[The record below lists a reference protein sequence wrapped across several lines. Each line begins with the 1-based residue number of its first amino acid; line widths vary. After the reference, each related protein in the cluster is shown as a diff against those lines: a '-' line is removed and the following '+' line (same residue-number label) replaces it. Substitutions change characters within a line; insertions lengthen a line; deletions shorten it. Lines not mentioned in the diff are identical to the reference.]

1 MLLQHTV
8 SEKVKAFLAGL
19 LDAGFRLIQSEPKSG
34 DRIPRPLQCF
44 RRVATAQNHEVVSV
58 VDHTSL
64 KLLSP
69 FGDAPVLEK
78 TIHVQVREHRA
89 DNSALGSPAAALLS
103 SHHSSLPLLV
113 SFFHRNFQPHLTII
127 RWSM

>member
-78 TIHVQVREHRA
+78 RFMYRFASI
-89 DNSALGSPAAALLS
+89 G
-103 SHHSSLPLLV
+103 
-113 SFFHRNFQPHLTII
+113 LTIPPWGVPQRLFCPPII
-127 RWSM
+127 RRFPFSSRSSTGTFNHILIR